1 MMRES
6 FLLSLADFKQVLH
19 APSCSGLVQIISPE
33 LLARGFFC
41 SGPDL
46 PGSGNRII
54 VRYAS
59 PGPDLQPPQK
69 RIIVRFI
76 SSWARSPDLQRSCNR
91 SIVRF
96 TPTQQMQPGRFGP
109 SGRGCSEQLFGMFCH
124 HPRSQYHL

>member
-1 MMRES
+1 MKGTYP
-6 FLLSLADFKQVLH
+6 LSLADFKQVLH

-69 RIIVRFI
+69 RIIVRFM
-76 SSWARSPDLQRSCNR
+76 PKL
-91 SIVRF
+91 
-96 TPTQQMQPGRFGP
+96 
-109 SGRGCSEQLFGMFCH
+109 GML
-124 HPRSQYHL
+124 PP